1 MDRIKKIKIKQQDG
15 TLSDYYPIG
24 ADAQNIDFTNG
35 YNLDQIVG
43 NINPDED
50 GTLEVQ
56 LSKTIKY
63 YNTVV
68 DMKADTKLQEGDL
81 VETMGYYEVNDG
93 GAAQYNIISSSE
105 NIIEDNG
112 AYHQLNNGLFAE
124 IIIKNK
130 TVNIKQF
137 GCKDNDQTINNFSL
151 INNIITYLYNKY
163 HGGQIF
169 IPVGVFYGRPDL
181 EFIYVRPNMTF
192 YGLGEKS
199 VIKVADATGS
209 YTRVFGDFISGVADE
224 VQNNLHF
231 NNFCID
237 HNLDNNVQT
246 STANNRQR
254 LSLNLARGAKN
265 LIVENMHFYNNG
277 VWTILTHGYNGVIR
291 NNHILFKQ
299 IHTSTYYD
307 VSSIYIEGTNF
318 LVENNYIT
326 AAESGN
332 LMIPQTSIEVHG
344 SYHKIMN
351 NYLKGYRSGII
362 TIPNQI
368 ASPLTGDNN
377 EISNNTIL
385 PVEIGIAI
393 WAGAVGSSEGNHY
406 HHNNIILT
414 GNSAK
419 FGIKVVYNVS
429 PNLITLKNYVIENNT
444 ITYTNRTID
453 INLYSG
459 YTGISSSNV
468 TKIENFIIKNNIIN
482 NCGGNGIG
490 LHIYADGD
498 YVNTK
503 SKNTKII
510 GNIFNNVY
518 LPINL
523 GKNYENTFIVNNIF
537 NQDTLYDDYSLNMK
551 KVLEHNA
558 GSAKFFTFLNNKI
571 NTPLNLKPFSPTMD
585 MSGFGLGV
593 RFKRSENVVLSNNIN
608 TNEIPYLQK
617 SATLKAKTIFGGNLF
632 NEEGTIKKA
641 VYSTIGTLKTASDTD
656 VEITEW
662 ISKNHIRV
670 NDATNIYPEM
680 FISLNSNKFK
690 GPYTYIIS
698 VVDNDLYLTDN
709 LVYSFAL
716 KDGVTAEDVIGETI
730 GFFNYSTTP

>member
-43 NINPDED
+43 DINPDED

-63 YNTVV
+63 YNTVA

-81 VETMGYYEVNDG
+81 VETMGYYEANDG

-199 VIKVADATGS
+199 VIKVADAAGS
-209 YTRVFGDFISGVADE
+209 YTRIFGDFISGVADE

-277 VWTILTHGYNGVIR
+277 V
-291 NNHILFKQ
+291 
-299 IHTSTYYD
+299 
-307 VSSIYIEGTNF
+307 
-318 LVENNYIT
+318 
-326 AAESGN
+326 
-332 LMIPQTSIEVHG
+332 
-344 SYHKIMN
+344 
-351 NYLKGYRSGII
+351 
-362 TIPNQI
+362 
-368 ASPLTGDNN
+368 
-377 EISNNTIL
+377 
-385 PVEIGIAI
+385 
-393 WAGAVGSSEGNHY
+393 
-406 HHNNIILT
+406 
-414 GNSAK
+414 
-419 FGIKVVYNVS
+419 
-429 PNLITLKNYVIENNT
+429 
-444 ITYTNRTID
+444 
-453 INLYSG
+453 
-459 YTGISSSNV
+459 
-468 TKIENFIIKNNIIN
+468 
-482 NCGGNGIG
+482 
-490 LHIYADGD
+490 
-498 YVNTK
+498 
-503 SKNTKII
+503 
-510 GNIFNNVY
+510 
-518 LPINL
+518 
-523 GKNYENTFIVNNIF
+523 
-537 NQDTLYDDYSLNMK
+537 
-551 KVLEHNA
+551 
-558 GSAKFFTFLNNKI
+558 
-571 NTPLNLKPFSPTMD
+571 
-585 MSGFGLGV
+585 
-593 RFKRSENVVLSNNIN
+593 
-608 TNEIPYLQK
+608 
-617 SATLKAKTIFGGNLF
+617 
-632 NEEGTIKKA
+632 
-641 VYSTIGTLKTASDTD
+641 
-656 VEITEW
+656 
-662 ISKNHIRV
+662 
-670 NDATNIYPEM
+670 
-680 FISLNSNKFK
+680 
-690 GPYTYIIS
+690 
-698 VVDNDLYLTDN
+698 
-709 LVYSFAL
+709 
-716 KDGVTAEDVIGETI
+716 
-730 GFFNYSTTP
+730 